1 MFPDGLVKKFLSA
14 FQTQACGLNNLSVDN
29 SSHFRSKPTI
39 ITGDVTGQVVLT
51 PEIGDRIIIKGLT
64 LTTEGVGDV
73 LLKRSSDG
81 AIILPI
87 FSSKYTGATTSGAL
101 NIQLGSGEEVY
112 VDITGNNGNRT
123 FIGISYIELN

>member
-1 MFPDGLVKKFLSA
+1 MFPDGLVKKFLNA
-14 FQTQACGLNNLSVDN
+14 FQTQACGSINLSVDN
-29 SSHFRSKPTI
+29 SSHFCSKPTM

-51 PEIGDRIIIKGLT
+51 PEVGDRIVIKGLT
-64 LTTEGVGDV
+64 TTTEGVGDV

-81 AIILPI
+81 AVILPI
-87 FSSKYTGATTSGAL
+87 FGSKYTGATTSGAL